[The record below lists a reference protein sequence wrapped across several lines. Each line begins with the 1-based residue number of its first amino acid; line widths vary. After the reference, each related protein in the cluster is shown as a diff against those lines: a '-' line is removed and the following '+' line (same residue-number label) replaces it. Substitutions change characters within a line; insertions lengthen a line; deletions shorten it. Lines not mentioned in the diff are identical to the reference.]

1 MENIKINLYTKKWVK
16 DEFYSFCKENN
27 TTATSM
33 INAYMRS
40 VLRDEGI
47 DGPSKKTRSNGSTK
61 RSTIDASWRDELLR
75 G

>member
-16 DEFYSFCKENN
+16 DAFYSFCKENN
-27 TTATSM
+27 TTATSL
-33 INAYMRS
+33 INGYMRS

-47 DGPSKKTRSNGSTK
+47 EDPSSTK
-61 RSTIDASWRDELLR
+61 RKNASTKRASIDASWRDELLR